1 MARDAIVLVHGLWT
15 SGFEFGVMGR
25 RLRRDHELDVQVFKY
40 SSMRSDFRDTS
51 LRLGR
56 FIDEIEAPRVHLIAH
71 SLGGAFVHRM
81 LVESTPARLGRVVL
95 LASPLAG
102 CRAAEG
108 VQRKPMLR
116 PLIGPHAARE
126 LAGRQSRQWPGS
138 VPAGAIAGN
147 RPLGTGQFF
156 AHFQEENDGTV
167 AVSETRIPGL
177 TDHIVLPHSH
187 MGMLLAPDV
196 AAQSAHFLRH
206 AVFER

>member
-1 MARDAIVLVHGLWT
+1 MARDAVVLVHGLWT

-25 RLRRDHELDVQVFKY
+25 RLRRDHGLEVQVFEY
-40 SSMRSDFRDTS
+40 SSMRSDFLETS

-56 FIDEIEAPRVHLIAH
+56 SIDEIEALRVHVIAH
-71 SLGGAFVHRM
+71 SLGGAFVYRM
-81 LVESTPARLGRVVL
+81 LVETTPARLGNVVL

-108 VQRKPMLR
+108 VKRKPMLR
-116 PLIGPHAARE
+116 PLIGPHAVGE
-126 LAGRQSRQWPGS
+126 LAGGRTRQWPEQ

-147 RPLGTGQFF
+147 RRLGTGQFF

-187 MGMLLAPDV
+187 MGMLLASDV
-196 AAQSAHFLRH
+196 AEQSAHFLRH
-206 AVFER
+206 SVFER

>member
-1 MARDAIVLVHGLWT
+1 MARDAVVLVHGLWT

-25 RLRRDHELDVQVFKY
+25 RLRRDHGLEVQVFEY
-40 SSMRSDFRDTS
+40 SSMRSDFLETS

-56 FIDEIEAPRVHLIAH
+56 SIDEIEALRVHVIAH
-71 SLGGAFVHRM
+71 SLGGAFVYRM
-81 LVESTPARLGRVVL
+81 LVETTPARLGNVVL

-108 VQRKPMLR
+108 VKRKPMLR
-116 PLIGPHAARE
+116 PLIGPHAVGE
-126 LAGRQSRQWPGS
+126 LAGRRTRQWPEQ

-147 RPLGTGQFF
+147 RRLGTGQFF

-187 MGMLLAPDV
+187 MGMLLASDV
-196 AAQSAHFLRH
+196 AEQSAHFLRH
-206 AVFER
+206 SVFER

>member
-1 MARDAIVLVHGLWT
+1 MARDAVVLVHGLWT

-25 RLRRDHELDVQVFKY
+25 RLRRDHGLEVQVFEY
-40 SSMRSDFRDTS
+40 SSMRSDFLETS

-56 FIDEIEAPRVHLIAH
+56 SIDEIGALRVHVIAH
-71 SLGGAFVHRM
+71 SLGGAFVYRM
-81 LVESTPARLGRVVL
+81 LVETTPARLGNVVL

-108 VQRKPMLR
+108 VKRKPMLR
-116 PLIGPHAARE
+116 PLIGPHAVGE
-126 LAGRQSRQWPGS
+126 LAGRRTRQWPEQ

-147 RPLGTGQFF
+147 RRLGTGQFF

-187 MGMLLAPDV
+187 MGMLLASDV
-196 AAQSAHFLRH
+196 AEQSAHFLRH
-206 AVFER
+206 SVFER